1 MLLMVRLTLDAALV
15 VNRHSR
21 IRFHIWKH
29 MTWNSDDIV
38 GPKMF
43 TKLEDIKMMLKS
55 N

>member
-21 IRFHIWKH
+21 IRFGEH
-29 MTWNSDDIV
+29 MTWNSDDTV

-43 TKLEDIKMMLKS
+43 TKLEDIKMGC
-55 N
+55 